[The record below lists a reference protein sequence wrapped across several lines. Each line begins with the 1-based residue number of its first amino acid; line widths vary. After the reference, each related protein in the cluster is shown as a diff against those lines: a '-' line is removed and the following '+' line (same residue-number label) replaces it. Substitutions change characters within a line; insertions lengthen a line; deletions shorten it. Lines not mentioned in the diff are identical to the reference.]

1 MCHILISFGEP
12 LFSYH
17 GPIFKHVLMA
27 NSVVKISVNII
38 FVVVVNPMSFLQ
50 SRLLHEPVIILILIK
65 LDNCLPS
72 LWKSLKSVF
81 SHFWIDSHE
90 YCHFLL
96 FFYNF
101 FEMKKKQIW
110 TRSSEGV

>member
-1 MCHILISFGEP
+1 MCNILISFGEP

-50 SRLLHEPVIILILIK
+50 FRLLHEPVIILIFIK

-72 LWKSLKSVF
+72 LCKSLKRCVKP
-81 SHFWIDSHE
+81 
-90 YCHFLL
+90 FLDL
-96 FFYNF
+96 V
-101 FEMKKKQIW
+101 
-110 TRSSEGV
+110 T

>member
-1 MCHILISFGEP
+1 MIKLYLPQQPHQNIFNSMCNILISFGEP
-12 LFSYH
+12 FFSDH

-50 SRLLHEPVIILILIK
+50 FRLLHEPVIILIFIK

-72 LWKSLKSVF
+72 LCKSLKRCVKP
-81 SHFWIDSHE
+81 
-90 YCHFLL
+90 FLDL
-96 FFYNF
+96 V
-101 FEMKKKQIW
+101 
-110 TRSSEGV
+110 T